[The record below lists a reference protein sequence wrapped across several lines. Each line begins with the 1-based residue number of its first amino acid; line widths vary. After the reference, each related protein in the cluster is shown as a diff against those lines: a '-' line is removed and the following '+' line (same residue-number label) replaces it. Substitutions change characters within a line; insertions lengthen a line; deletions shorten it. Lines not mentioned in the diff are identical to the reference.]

1 VSREQSPARYRI
13 DLRLPEDQRWA
24 EVVRARR
31 TQARRLVREFK
42 SKLSVPAPVLGAF
55 RGLYRL
61 SGGRYAGE
69 MSAWADALG
78 VSAGLLTVA
87 QCSYELAMAG
97 AYLGSVF
104 GCTAAVVDRGADR
117 PVHLRFLDWELP
129 GMREATAVFEFRGGA
144 HDFSVVG
151 LSGFVGALTG
161 IVPGGY
167 SVAINQA
174 PASEPP
180 GFDFGP
186 SFLVREVLETCATYD
201 DAVYA
206 LKHTRIAAPVFFTV
220 CGTRPGQGCVVER
233 RRRAHRVRR
242 MRDRLLVQA
251 NHHVAPSWRRDH
263 QEDVELQDDSELR
276 QELAERR
283 LRGRSGTARQLL
295 RTLEVFPI
303 ESSITV
309 QKVAMEPRTGAVVV
323 KTN

>member
-1 VSREQSPARYRI
+1 MSRSAAPARYRI
-13 DLRLPEDQRWA
+13 DLRLAEEQRWA
-24 EVVRARR
+24 EVIRARR
-31 TQARRLVREFK
+31 IQARRLIREFE
-42 SKLSVPAPVLGAF
+42 SRLSFPSSVLAPF
-55 RGLYRL
+55 RWLYRL

-69 MSAWADALG
+69 MAAWAEALE
-78 VSAGLLTVA
+78 VSVGTLTAA

-104 GCTAAVVDRGADR
+104 GCTAAVVDRGADA
-117 PVHLRFLDWELP
+117 PVHLRYLDWDLP
-129 GMREATAVFEFRGGA
+129 GMPAATAVFDFHGGA
-144 HDFSVVG
+144 HEFSIIG

-161 IVPGGY
+161 VVPGGY
-167 SVAINQA
+167 SVSINQA

-220 CGTRPGQGCVVER
+220 CGTRRRQGCVVER

-242 MRDRLLVQA
+242 MRDGLLVQA
-251 NHHVAPSWRRDH
+251 NHHLAQSWCGYRY
-263 QEDVELQDDSELR
+263 EDAELQDDSEAR

-283 LRGRSGTARQLL
+283 LSGRTGTARQLL
-295 RTLEVFPI
+295 RALEVFPI
-303 ESSITV
+303 DSSITV
-309 QKVAMEPRTGAVVV
+309 QKVAMEPCSGAVIV
-323 KTN
+323 KTR